1 MDKCWICSPK
11 ILQHAQNVFCSL
23 CFRHYLLKCISL
35 DPKIIEDIEQNQSTR
50 YCSHCLMDSFPF
62 NNLEDDIDFMAAIN
76 ESPSCGSLRYLS
88 DKIFLPFELNDS
100 DHQYGNDCLNPDLN
114 YFSSYNQYISV
125 CNYFVESSFNSE
137 ISKSLNKKH
146 NFSLCHLNNRSIR
159 KNLGSLEFTL
169 ENLQHEFSLI
179 GITET
184 WLKDDDCDLFAI
196 QGYNVVKKHRQ
207 NRSGGGVA
215 LFIKDNIE
223 YTIRSELSTFNDQ
236 LESVFIEINKDALTT
251 DKNII
256 IGVIYRIPNINL
268 IAFNTQIASVLEQLR
283 LEKNLVYLMGDYN
296 IDLLNAGS
304 HDLTNEF
311 VDLMYC
317 NEFLPLI
324 SRPTRITATSATLID
339 NIFTNNHE
347 DLNCSL
353 NGILVADISDHF
365 PIFHV
370 NCSLTMEETVSY
382 LVTRVYNE
390 RNKQNFLQ
398 SISMVDWTEIC
409 KIPDTQSSFKLF
421 RSMLISLHDTC
432 FPKIRIRKKYSNR
445 KPWLS
450 DAIRNS
456 IRNKNKLYHKY
467 KKIPSVRNEIIYKSF
482 RNQLNHVLKFAEK
495 KYYKDLIISH
505 RYNARKSWSIIEKII
520 NKHRKPSIQSKFQLN
535 DGTVIDDKKLITES
549 FKNFFINIGPT
560 LAKSFPCLNKSPLA
574 SMGDMFMESIYLQPV
589 TCEEIGKILLDLK
602 NTACGWDEMSASFLR
617 LSSQF
622 ITQPL
627 AFICNQSLTEG
638 VFPEQLNLAYVI
650 PLYKA
655 EDPMLFN
662 HYRPASLL
670 CVLSKVFEKVM
681 SSRLLD
687 FLEKF
692 KILYSNQFGFR
703 KGRFTHIA
711 LMISM
716 DKITKSLENG
726 EFVVGV
732 FLDFS
737 KAFDTVNH
745 DILLQKQHHYGIRG
759 SAMKWFQSYLSDRNQ
774 YVTYNG
780 TESSKRAMKCGVPQG
795 SIRGPLLFLIYINDL
810 SKVCNYMMPLLFA
823 DDTNIFASGLD
834 VNKVQQEVEIELNQI
849 SEWLKINKL
858 SLNIKKTHF
867 IVFTNN
873 NVLKPVL

>member
-1 MDKCWICSPK
+1 MRSQNPWIRNRTFPYA
-11 ILQHAQNVFCSL
+11 IW
-23 CFRHYLLKCISL
+23 ISG
-35 DPKIIEDIEQNQSTR
+35 
-50 YCSHCLMDSFPF
+50 
-62 NNLEDDIDFMAAIN
+62 A
-76 ESPSCGSLRYLS
+76 
-88 DKIFLPFELNDS
+88 
-100 DHQYGNDCLNPDLN
+100 
-114 YFSSYNQYISV
+114 
-125 CNYFVESSFNSE
+125 SE
-137 ISKSLNKKH
+137 
-146 NFSLCHLNNRSIR
+146 

-196 QGYNVVKKHRQ
+196 HGYNVVEKHRQ

-251 DKNII
+251 DKNIV
-256 IGVIYRIPNINL
+256 IGVIYRIPNRNL
-268 IAFNTQIASVLEQLR
+268 KDFNTQIASVLEQLR
-283 LEKNLVYLMGDYN
+283 IEKKLVYLMGDYN

-347 DLNCSL
+347 DLNSSL

-370 NCSLTMEETVSY
+370 NCCLTVEETVSY

-421 RSMLISLHDTC
+421 HSMLISLHDKC

-450 DAIRNS
+450 DAIRNC
-456 IRNKNKLYHKY
+456 IRNKNKLYHKC
-467 KKIPSVRNEIIYKSF
+467 KKIPSVRNEIIYKTF
-482 RNQLNHVLKFAEK
+482 RNKLNHVLKFAEK
-495 KYYKDLIISH
+495 KYYKDFIISH
-505 RYNARKSWSIIEKII
+505 RDNARKSWSVIKKII
-520 NKHRKPSIQSKFQLN
+520 NKHRKPSNQSKFQLN

-549 FKNFFINIGPT
+549 FNNFFINIGPT
-560 LAKSFPCLNKSPLA
+560 LAKSIPCINKSPLA
-574 SMGDMFMESIYLQPV
+574 SMGDMVMESIYLQPV
-589 TCEEIGKILLDLK
+589 TCEEISKILLDLK
-602 NTACGWDEMSASFLR
+602 NTACGWDEMSASFLG

-638 VFPEQLNLAYVI
+638 VFPEQLKLANVI

-655 EDPMLFN
+655 DDPMLFN
-662 HYRPASLL
+662 HYRPVSLL

-681 SSRLLD
+681 YSRLLD

-703 KGRFTHIA
+703 KGRSTHMA
-711 LMISM
+711 LMILM

-726 EFVVGV
+726 EFVMGV

-745 DILLQKQHHYGIRG
+745 DILLQQGKSEGFESCDRPIVRKRPIWVNISDVLYRVTLKFDGWPWKTIR
-759 SAMKWFQSYLSDRNQ
+759 A
-774 YVTYNG
+774 
-780 TESSKRAMKCGVPQG
+780 
-795 SIRGPLLFLIYINDL
+795 PLLCYFKLCASFPSHRWIKAGVTVRKRPIWV
-810 SKVCNYMMPLLFA
+810 KF
-823 DDTNIFASGLD
+823 DDF
-834 VNKVQQEVEIELNQI
+834 
-849 SEWLKINKL
+849 
-858 SLNIKKTHF
+858 
-867 IVFTNN
+867 
-873 NVLKPVL
+873 